1 MLLGCLIS
9 SRQPSLA
16 RPSGSEPLSLF
27 NELKRRNVIRVAFGY
42 VVSCWLLAQVADL
55 VLGNIG
61 APDWVM
67 QTLLLVMALGFPV
80 VVFFSWA
87 YEVTPE
93 GIKRESEI
101 DRSQSI
107 THITSRK
114 LDRAI
119 IAVLIIALG
128 YFAWESRFSR
138 HETSADQAP
147 STADAI
153 PQQAASEVTA
163 EPVPAI
169 SKQSIAVLPFD
180 NRSRNAD
187 DEYFTEGV
195 HDDLLTKLAH
205 IGSLKVISRTSVNR
219 YKETDKSIPEIAAEL
234 GVTTIMQGAVQRS
247 GSTVHIN
254 VQLIDAKTDEHLW
267 AEIFDRE
274 LTAENLFAIQGEIAS
289 SIANALDATL
299 TQDDEQ
305 QLITVP
311 TDNLEALEAYFTGKQ
326 LADQRSREA
335 IESAIVEFERAI
347 SLDPNF
353 ALAYAGL
360 AYAWLLIPEYSATVD
375 RKLSRDSSKSAIA
388 RALELDPELPSGLA
402 FMGWSKMVHV
412 YDWTSA
418 EQLLRRALELQAN
431 NSAALH
437 WLSHVLSWQ
446 GYHVE
451 AIAVARQAVDVDPH
465 SPLMLMNLAYI
476 LMDDGRFEEAAK
488 YRELTLELRPDYTEL
503 WRNTWLTFMRAG
515 EFENATQAVV
525 NWAAGSGRDVNR
537 ARQLGR
543 ILEQSQ
549 STGEMAQFPDELLTV
564 LAIGTENL
572 GQVYAAGGDAESAIA
587 EIQIALD
594 ERAGSRSVLSM
605 KINPLYDF
613 FRDDPRF
620 IKMLKEMNLY
630 P

>member
-1 MLLGCLIS
+1 
-9 SRQPSLA
+9 
-16 RPSGSEPLSLF
+16 
-27 NELKRRNVIRVAFGY
+27 
-42 VVSCWLLAQVADL
+42 VSCWLLAQVADL
-55 VLGNIG
+55 VLENIG

-67 QTLLLVMALGFPV
+67 QTILLVMALGFPV

-93 GIKRESEI
+93 GIKRESEV

-107 THITSRK
+107 THVTSRK

-128 YFAWESRFSR
+128 YFAWESRFPRSNTGA
-138 HETSADQAP
+138 EQALP
-147 STADAI
+147 AEDAI
-153 PQQAASEVTA
+153 PQYAAPQAIA
-163 EPVPAI
+163 EPAPVI

-180 NRSRNAD
+180 NRSRNVE

-219 YKETDKSIPEIAAEL
+219 YKETNKSIPEIAAEL
-234 GVTTIMQGAVQRS
+234 GVATVVEGAVQRS
-247 GSTVHIN
+247 GSTMHIN

-274 LTAENLFAIQGEIAS
+274 LTAENLFAIQGEITS
-289 SIANALDATL
+289 SIANALEATL
-299 TQDDEQ
+299 AQDDE
-305 QLITVP
+305 LRLNTVP

-335 IESAIVEFERAI
+335 IESAIGEFEHAI
-347 SLDPNF
+347 SLDPDF

-360 AYAWLLIPEYSATVD
+360 CYAWLLMPEYSATVD

-402 FMGWSKMVHV
+402 FMGWSKMVHE

-431 NSAALH
+431 SSDALH
-437 WLSHVLSWQ
+437 WLSHVLSFQ
-446 GYHVE
+446 GRHAE
-451 AIAVARQAVDVDPH
+451 AIVVARQAVEVDPY
-465 SPLMLMNLAYI
+465 SPLMTMNLAYI
-476 LMDDGRFEEAAK
+476 LMDDGRFDEAAR
-488 YRELTLELRPDYTEL
+488 YRAQTLELRPAYTEL

-515 EFENATQAVV
+515 EFTNATQALV
-525 NWAAGSGRDVNR
+525 NWAAGTGRNVDL

-549 STGEMAQFPDELLTV
+549 NTGEMAQFPEELLTI

-587 EIQIALD
+587 EIRIALN
-594 ERAGSRSVLSM
+594 EHAGSRSVLSM

-613 FRDDPRF
+613 IRDDPRF
-620 IKMLKEMNLY
+620 IEMLKEANLY

>member
-1 MLLGCLIS
+1 M
-9 SRQPSLA
+9 
-16 RPSGSEPLSLF
+16 SLF

-42 VVSCWLLAQVADL
+42 IVSCWLLAQVADL
-55 VLGNIG
+55 VLENIG

-67 QTLLLVMALGFPV
+67 QTILLLMALGFPV

-107 THITSRK
+107 THLTSRK

-138 HETSADQAP
+138 PETVAEQALP
-147 STADAI
+147 TEDSI
-153 PQQAASEVTA
+153 PQQAAPQAIA
-163 EPVPAI
+163 EPAPVI

-180 NRSRNAD
+180 NRSRNVE

-195 HDDLLTKLAH
+195 HDDLLTKLAR

-219 YKETDKSIPEIAAEL
+219 YKETNKSIPEIAAEL
-234 GVTTIMQGAVQRS
+234 GVATVVEGAVQRS
-247 GSTVHIN
+247 GSTMHIN
-254 VQLIDAKTDEHLW
+254 VQLIDANTDEHLW

-274 LTAENLFAIQGEIAS
+274 LTAENLFAIQGEITS
-289 SIANALDATL
+289 SIANALEATL
-299 TQDDEQ
+299 AQDDEQ
-305 QLITVP
+305 RLNTVP

-335 IESAIVEFERAI
+335 IESAIGEFERAI
-347 SLDPNF
+347 SLDPDF

-360 AYAWLLIPEYSATVD
+360 GYAWLLMPEYSATVD

-402 FMGWSKMVHV
+402 FMGWSKMVHE

-431 NSAALH
+431 SSDTLH
-437 WLSHVLSWQ
+437 WLSHVLSFQ
-446 GYHVE
+446 GRHAE
-451 AIAVARQAVDVDPH
+451 AIVVARQAVEVDPY
-465 SPLMLMNLAYI
+465 SPLMTMNLAYI
-476 LMDDGRFEEAAK
+476 LMDDGRFDEAAR
-488 YRELTLELRPDYTEL
+488 YRARTLELRPAYTEL

-515 EFENATQAVV
+515 EFTNATQALV
-525 NWAAGSGRDVNR
+525 NWAAGTGRNVDL
-537 ARQLGR
+537 ARQLGH
-543 ILEQSQ
+543 ILEESQ
-549 STGEMAQFPDELLTV
+549 SSGEIALFPEELLTN

-572 GQVYAAGGDAESAIA
+572 GQVYAAGGDSDSAIA
-587 EIQIALD
+587 EIRIALN
-594 ERAGSRSVLSM
+594 EHAGSRSVLSM
-605 KINPLYDF
+605 KINHLYDF
-613 FRDDPRF
+613 IRDDPRF
-620 IKMLKEMNLY
+620 IEMLKEANLY
-630 P
+630 STN

>member
-1 MLLGCLIS
+1 M
-9 SRQPSLA
+9 
-16 RPSGSEPLSLF
+16 F

-42 VVSCWLLAQVADL
+42 IVSCWLLAQVADL
-55 VLGNIG
+55 VLENIG

-67 QTLLLVMALGFPV
+67 QTILLLMALGFPV

-107 THITSRK
+107 THLTSRK

-138 HETSADQAP
+138 PETGAEHALP
-147 STADAI
+147 AEDAI
-153 PQQAASEVTA
+153 PQQAAPQAIA
-163 EPVPAI
+163 EPAPVI

-180 NRSRNAD
+180 NRSRNVE

-219 YKETDKSIPEIAAEL
+219 YKETNKSIPEIAAEL
-234 GVTTIMQGAVQRS
+234 GVATVVEGAVQRS
-247 GSTVHIN
+247 GSTMHIN

-274 LTAENLFAIQGEIAS
+274 LTAENLFAIQGEITS
-289 SIANALDATL
+289 SIANALEATL
-299 TQDDEQ
+299 AQDDE
-305 QLITVP
+305 LRLNTVP

-335 IESAIVEFERAI
+335 IESAIGEFERAI
-347 SLDPNF
+347 SLDPDF

-360 AYAWLLIPEYSATVD
+360 GYAWLLMPEYSATVD

-402 FMGWSKMVHV
+402 FMGWSKMVHE

-431 NSAALH
+431 SSDALH
-437 WLSHVLSWQ
+437 WLSHVLSFQ
-446 GYHVE
+446 GRHAE
-451 AIAVARQAVDVDPH
+451 AIVVARQAVEVDPY
-465 SPLMLMNLAYI
+465 SPLMTMNLAYI
-476 LMDDGRFEEAAK
+476 LMDDGRFDEAAR
-488 YRELTLELRPDYTEL
+488 YRARTLELRPAYTEL

-515 EFENATQAVV
+515 EFTNATQALV
-525 NWAAGSGRDVNR
+525 NWAAGTGRNVDL
-537 ARQLGR
+537 ARQLGH
-543 ILEQSQ
+543 ILEESQ
-549 STGEMAQFPDELLTV
+549 SSDEIALFPEELLTN

-572 GQVYAAGGDAESAIA
+572 GQVYAAGGDSDSAIA
-587 EIQIALD
+587 EIRIALN
-594 ERAGSRSVLSM
+594 EHAGSRSVLSM

-613 FRDDPRF
+613 IRDDPRF
-620 IKMLKEMNLY
+620 IEMLKEANLY
-630 P
+630 STN

>member
-1 MLLGCLIS
+1 M
-9 SRQPSLA
+9 
-16 RPSGSEPLSLF
+16 F

-42 VVSCWLLAQVADL
+42 IVSCWLLAQVADL
-55 VLGNIG
+55 VLENIG

-67 QTLLLVMALGFPV
+67 QTILLLMALGFPV

-107 THITSRK
+107 THVTSRK

-138 HETSADQAP
+138 SETGAEQALP
-147 STADAI
+147 AEDAI
-153 PQQAASEVTA
+153 PQQAAPQAIA
-163 EPVPAI
+163 EPAPVI

-180 NRSRNAD
+180 NRSRNVE

-195 HDDLLTKLAH
+195 HDDLLTKLARN
-205 IGSLKVISRTSVNR
+205 GSLKVISRTSVNR
-219 YKETDKSIPEIAAEL
+219 YKETNKSIPEIAAEL
-234 GVTTIMQGAVQRS
+234 GVATVVEGAVQRS
-247 GSTVHIN
+247 GSTMHIN

-274 LTAENLFAIQGEIAS
+274 LTAENLFAIQGEITS
-289 SIANALDATL
+289 SIANALEATL
-299 TQDDEQ
+299 AQDDE
-305 QLITVP
+305 LRLNTVP

-335 IESAIVEFERAI
+335 IESAIGEFERAI
-347 SLDPNF
+347 SLDPDF

-360 AYAWLLIPEYSATVD
+360 GYAWLLMPEYSATVD

-402 FMGWSKMVHV
+402 FMGWSKMVHE

-431 NSAALH
+431 SSDALH
-437 WLSHVLSWQ
+437 WLSHVLSFQ
-446 GYHVE
+446 GRHAE
-451 AIAVARQAVDVDPH
+451 AIVVARQAVEVDPY
-465 SPLMLMNLAYI
+465 SPLMTMNLAYI
-476 LMDDGRFEEAAK
+476 LMDDGRFDEAAR
-488 YRELTLELRPDYTEL
+488 YRARTLELRPAYTEL

-515 EFENATQAVV
+515 EFTNATQALV
-525 NWAAGSGRDVNR
+525 NWAAGTGRNVDQ
-537 ARQLGR
+537 ARQLGH
-543 ILEQSQ
+543 ILEESQ
-549 STGEMAQFPDELLTV
+549 SSGEIARFPEELLTN

-572 GQVYAAGGDAESAIA
+572 GQVYAAGGDADSAIA
-587 EIQIALD
+587 EIRVALN
-594 ERAGSRSVLSM
+594 EHAGSRSVLSM

-613 FRDDPRF
+613 IRDDPRF
-620 IKMLKEMNLY
+620 IEMLKEANLY
-630 P
+630 STN

>member
-1 MLLGCLIS
+1 
-9 SRQPSLA
+9 
-16 RPSGSEPLSLF
+16 
-27 NELKRRNVIRVAFGY
+27 VAFGY

-55 VLGNIG
+55 VLDNIG
-61 APDWVM
+61 APAWVM
-67 QTLLLVMALGFPV
+67 QTILLVMALGFPV

-107 THITSRK
+107 THVTSRK

-138 HETSADQAP
+138 HETSAERP
-147 STADAI
+147 LPTADAI
-153 PQQAASEVTA
+153 PQQAVPEVIA
-163 EPVPAI
+163 EPVSII
-169 SKQSIAVLPFD
+169 SKRSIAVLPFD
-180 NRSRNAD
+180 NRSRNVD
-187 DEYFTEGV
+187 DEYFTKGV

-234 GVTTIMQGAVQRS
+234 GVATVMEGAVQRS

-289 SIANALDATL
+289 SIARALEATL

-305 QLITVP
+305 RLTTVP
-311 TDNLEALEAYFTGKQ
+311 TGNLEALEAYFTGKQ

-335 IESAIVEFERAI
+335 IESAIGEFERAV
-347 SLDPNF
+347 SLDPDF

-375 RKLSRDSSKSAIA
+375 RNLSRDSSKSAIA
-388 RALELDPELPSGLA
+388 HALELDPELPSGLA
-402 FMGWSKMVHV
+402 FMGWSKMVHE

-418 EQLLRRALELQAN
+418 ERLLRRALELQAN
-431 NSAALH
+431 NNAALH

-446 GYHVE
+446 GFHVE
-451 AIAVARQAVDVDPH
+451 AIAVARQAVEVDPY
-465 SPLMLMNLAYI
+465 SPLMTMNLAYI
-476 LMDDGRFEEAAK
+476 LMDDGRFKEAAK
-488 YRELTLELRPDYTEL
+488 YRELTLELRPGYTEL

-525 NWAAGSGRDVNR
+525 NWAAGTGRDVDR

-543 ILEQSQ
+543 ILEQVQ
-549 STGEMAQFPDELLTV
+549 STGEMAQFPEELLTT

-587 EIQIALD
+587 EIRIALD

-613 FRDDPRF
+613 IREDPRF
-620 IKMLKEMNLY
+620 IEMLKEANLY

>member
-1 MLLGCLIS
+1 
-9 SRQPSLA
+9 
-16 RPSGSEPLSLF
+16 LSLF
-27 NELKRRNVIRVAFGY
+27 NEFKRRNVIRVAFGY
-42 VVSCWLLAQVADL
+42 IVSCWLLAQVADL
-55 VLGNIG
+55 VLENIG

-67 QTLLLVMALGFPV
+67 QTILLLMALGFPV

-107 THITSRK
+107 THLTSRK

-138 HETSADQAP
+138 PETVAEQALP
-147 STADAI
+147 TEDSI
-153 PQQAASEVTA
+153 PQQAAPQAIA
-163 EPVPAI
+163 EPAPVI

-180 NRSRNAD
+180 NRSRNVE

-195 HDDLLTKLAH
+195 HDDLLTKLAR

-219 YKETDKSIPEIAAEL
+219 YKETNKSIPEIAAEL
-234 GVTTIMQGAVQRS
+234 GVATVVEGAVQRS
-247 GSTVHIN
+247 GSTMHIN
-254 VQLIDAKTDEHLW
+254 VQLIDANTDEHLW

-274 LTAENLFAIQGEIAS
+274 LTAENLFAIQGEITS
-289 SIANALDATL
+289 SIANALEATL
-299 TQDDEQ
+299 AQDDE
-305 QLITVP
+305 LRLNTVP

-335 IESAIVEFERAI
+335 IESAIGEFERAI
-347 SLDPNF
+347 SLDPDF

-360 AYAWLLIPEYSATVD
+360 GYAWLLMPEYSATVD

-388 RALELDPELPSGLA
+388 RALKLDPELPSGLA
-402 FMGWSKMVHV
+402 FMGWSKMVHE
-412 YDWTSA
+412 YDWSSA

-431 NSAALH
+431 SSDALH
-437 WLSHVLSWQ
+437 WLSHVLSFQ
-446 GYHVE
+446 GRHAE
-451 AIAVARQAVDVDPH
+451 AIVVARQAVEVDPY
-465 SPLMLMNLAYI
+465 SPLMTMNLAYI
-476 LMDDGRFEEAAK
+476 LMDDGRFDEAAR
-488 YRELTLELRPDYTEL
+488 YRARTLELRPAYTEL

-515 EFENATQAVV
+515 EFTNATQALV
-525 NWAAGSGRDVNR
+525 NWAAGTSRNVDL
-537 ARQLGR
+537 ARQLGH
-543 ILEQSQ
+543 ILEESQ
-549 STGEMAQFPDELLTV
+549 SSGEIARFPEDLLMN

-572 GQVYAAGGDAESAIA
+572 GQVYAAGGDADSAIA
-587 EIQIALD
+587 EIRIALN
-594 ERAGSRSVLSM
+594 EHAGSRSVLSM

-613 FRDDPRF
+613 IRDDPRF
-620 IKMLKEMNLY
+620 IEMLKEANLY
-630 P
+630 STN